1 MGYKFSACTDKIKT
15 HDSSSSSTVLELHHK
30 KAGFGAHLHGHF
42 DPQPGLQMAK
52 GGKRPPSMTKQ
63 MERISHPKVLPQST
77 SENTL

>member
-42 DPQPGLQMAK
+42 DPQPGLQIAK
-52 GGKRPPSMTKQ
+52 RGKRTPSMTQ
-63 MERISHPKVLPQST
+63 HLARVSHAELIHQST